1 MPRFDDK
8 VALIT
13 GAGRGIGRAIAEAFA
28 GAGARVIVSAR
39 TAVHGERVV
48 AAIRARGGHA
58 TLALADVS
66 RRDEVCAMIQ
76 TAQQVY
82 GGLDI
87 VVHCAADAST
97 GRVAVMSDEVFDAQV
112 HANIHS
118 LFWIAKAAL
127 PLLTNAKDKGR
138 LLYISSGAANR
149 SFTPGLIPYM
159 ASKAYMN
166 AFARGLAN
174 EVGHDNVLVNVVE
187 PGLIASDRM
196 REHLDEA
203 TSAAIAAAFPI
214 PRVGL
219 PAEIASAVL
228 YLASPEA
235 SYITGTTLLVGSG
248 GAAMAPMVQF
258 KDRTLKNSYRFH
270 ARRRIPITIENK
282 IMERDPSEQRLEAVY
297 SPVSDTSK
305 GLR

>member
-1 MPRFDDK
+1 MPRFDNK

-28 GAGARVIVSAR
+28 GEGARVIVSAR
-39 TAVHGERVV
+39 TAAHGERVV
-48 AAIRARGGHA
+48 AAIRGRGGYA
-58 TLALADVS
+58 TLTLADVS
-66 RRDEVCAMIQ
+66 HRGEVSAMIQ
-76 TAQQVY
+76 AAQQIY

-87 VVHCAADAST
+87 VVHCAADASMS
-97 GRVAVMSDEVFDAQV
+97 RVAVMSDEAFDVQV

-118 LFWIAKAAL
+118 LFWIAKDAL
-127 PLLTNAKDKGR
+127 PLLMKAKDKGR
-138 LLYISSGAANR
+138 LIYISSGAANR

-174 EVGHDNVLVNVVE
+174 EVGRDDVLVNVVE

-203 TSAAIAAAFPI
+203 TAATISAAFPI

-228 YLASPEA
+228 YLASPDA
-235 SYITGTTLLVGSG
+235 SYITGTTLLVDG
-248 GAAMAPMVQF
+248 GATMAPIVQF
-258 KDRTLKNSYRFH
+258 REG
-270 ARRRIPITIENK
+270 I
-282 IMERDPSEQRLEAVY
+282 
-297 SPVSDTSK
+297 
-305 GLR
+305 